1 MRITPNITLDTSKV
15 IVSHNNE
22 NVDFSVSTFSKVTF
36 SKIDVFE
43 QINLYWQTLPEEQQ
57 QNIFNIYKTINDDF
71 IDVNIGSNQSLSN
84 VLSGRVKTLMELHN
98 LDNIEKWL
106 VVDYGM
112 RAPDNCTNEYTES
125 IETNTSR
132 DKTYTYTD
140 YTKLMS
146 LSVLFRAMIPI
157 WGEYIYLTG
166 KEFGTGHKV
175 FQAFKLMFQSYI
187 MQCPAMVKLA
197 TYVRIT
203 SSEDGG
209 RLHSILEGISSED
222 FDIVL
227 LGLVVIRRL
236 CIADI
241 KNLKESVNPIT
252 FIYMYIKS
260 KIQSDID
267 GSGIV
272 EKKPDNKEF
281 GNVDDKVSSIEMI
294 RIKGDISPGDEAQLE
309 FSVRDTEAIAL
320 KLCSVIDM
328 NFVNKSIKTSNILM
342 QHILQP
348 PQVCLLKWIFYPV
361 ISTRGIDYLSKNTIV
376 RLIGILEAVLWHRGF
391 KYLSVLSSSYLASG
405 DVMRISPMDKISR
418 LNVAL
423 SQEISELY
431 KFTKI
436 KPSRKNDPVIENHCI
451 KYIEKTS
458 SDFISGNW
466 IPTARLELLKE
477 IPGASPKVL
486 PIKSDI
492 KNEIARLVIEL
503 GKRDWI

>member
-1 MRITPNITLDTSKV
+1 MRITPNITLDVSKV

-22 NVDFSVSTFSKVTF
+22 SMDFSVSTFSKATF
-36 SKIDVFE
+36 SKIDIFE
-43 QINLYWQTLPEEQQ
+43 QINLYWETLPEQQQ
-57 QNIFNIYKTINDDF
+57 QNIFNIYKDINNDF
-71 IDVNIGSNQSLSN
+71 IDVTIGSNQSLSN
-84 VLSGRVKTLMELHN
+84 ILSNRVKQLMELHD
-98 LDNIEKWL
+98 LENIEKWL
-106 VVDYGM
+106 VVDYNLKV
-112 RAPDNCTNEYTES
+112 PDNCTNIYVES

-146 LSVLFRAMIPI
+146 LSVLLRAMIPI
-157 WGEYIYLTG
+157 WGEFIYLTG

-175 FQAFKLMFQSYI
+175 FQAFKLLFQSYV
-187 MQCPAMVKLA
+187 MRCSAMNKLS

-203 SSEDGG
+203 SSEDGD

-241 KNLKESVNPIT
+241 KNLRESVNPIT

-260 KIQSDID
+260 KIKSDID

-272 EKKPDNKEF
+272 DKNPDKKEF
-281 GNVDDKVSSIEMI
+281 GSSDEKISSIEMI

-309 FSVRDTEAIAL
+309 FSVKDSNSVAL
-320 KLCSVIDM
+320 KLCSIMDI
-328 NFVNKSIKTSNILM
+328 NFLNKSIKTSNVLM
-342 QHILQP
+342 EHIIQP
-348 PQVCLLKWIFYPV
+348 PQICLLKWIMYPV
-361 ISTRGIDYLSKNTIV
+361 ISTRGIDYLSKNTVV
-376 RLIGILEAVLWHRGF
+376 RLIGILEAVLWYRGF
-391 KYLSVLSSSYLASG
+391 KYLSVLCSSYLAIG

-423 SQEISELY
+423 IDEISDLY
-431 KFTKI
+431 RFTKI

-451 KYIEKTS
+451 KTIENVS
-458 SDFISGNW
+458 GEFISGNW
-466 IPTARLELLKE
+466 IPTARLELLEE
-477 IPGASPKVL
+477 IPGASQKIL
-486 PIKSDI
+486 PIRSDI

-503 GKRDWI
+503 GKRDWV